1 MTGLTVGESTELAA
15 LESKIAAGLKTFIE
29 VGEAL
34 ARIRDSRL
42 YRAQF
47 GTFEDYCR
55 ERWGFNSSRARQLIG
70 AAETVRNLESVTTVT
85 LLPSTESQA
94 RPLTTL
100 EPEQQREAWQRAV
113 ETAPAGK
120 VTAAHVEAV
129 VAEMTTTAMPK
140 LVTVDK
146 PHVSNNSGNN
156 EWYTP
161 PEYIAAARQVMGGID
176 LDPASS
182 ATANAIVQAET
193 FYTENEDG
201 LAWDW
206 QGRLWL
212 NPPYDQPLITQFCEK
227 LVDEVQLGMI
237 SQACVLVNNATD
249 TRWGQLLVSNAAAV
263 CFVKGRVRFLDM
275 DGNPSGAP
283 LQGQMVAYFGKNVS
297 DFANAF
303 DAFGVVLCAVK

>member
-212 NPPYDQPLITQFCEK
+212 NPPYAQPLITQFCEK